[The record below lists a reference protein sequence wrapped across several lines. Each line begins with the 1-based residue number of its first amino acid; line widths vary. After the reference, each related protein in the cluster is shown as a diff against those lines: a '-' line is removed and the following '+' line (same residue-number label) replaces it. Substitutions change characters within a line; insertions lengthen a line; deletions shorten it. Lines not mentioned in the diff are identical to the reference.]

1 MGMPMEMITIQ
12 LGKEG
17 LERVALYFD
26 IKRRHTHNL
35 EVDQAGLAPR
45 GAGRVHVAAVPLLE
59 MDPHA
64 PRQSALNAGLAPSEQ
79 QRRASRMITS
89 ERAAARSSHL
99 LRLSQTRASLKL
111 GPGLDF

>member
-35 EVDQAGLAPR
+35 EVDLDSRGLCTEL
-45 GAGRVHVAAVPLLE
+45 AAWQLC
-59 MDPHA
+59 HY
-64 PRQSALNAGLAPSEQ
+64 
-79 QRRASRMITS
+79 
-89 ERAAARSSHL
+89 
-99 LRLSQTRASLKL
+99 
-111 GPGLDF
+111 